1 MIRRRNFIKLLGGA
15 AAAWPI
21 AARAQHPAIPM
32 VGVIHPGAAKSDA
45 WRIMTAFRQ
54 GLNETGYVEGQSVVV
69 EYRWAESQYHLMPDL
84 VVDLLRRRVSV
95 IATLGSA
102 LAALAA
108 NAATTE
114 VPIVF
119 SVGDD
124 PVKLGLVANLAQPG
138 GNVTGVNFLNT
149 ELATKQLGLARELV
163 PGATRVAA
171 LINPANITA
180 EPTLRQVEAA
190 ANVMGLHILVMKA
203 STSSEINAALASL
216 GRERPDV
223 LFVGGD
229 ALFNSRRV
237 QLVNL
242 ASRHAIPVIYADRIL
257 TEAGGLMSYGSDIMD
272 AHRQV
277 SIYAGR
283 ILKGAKPADL
293 PVMQASK
300 FELVINAETARML
313 SLTVPATLLAR
324 ADEVIE

>member
-1 MIRRRNFIKLLGGA
+1 MKRRHFITLLGGA
-15 AAAWPI
+15 AAARPV

-32 VGVIHPGAAKSDA
+32 VGVIHPGAPKSDA

-54 GLNETGYVEGQSVVV
+54 GLNESGYVEGQNVVV

-190 ANVMGLHILVMKA
+190 ANVMGC
-203 STSSEINAALASL
+203 TSW
-216 GRERPDV
+216 
-223 LFVGGD
+223 
-229 ALFNSRRV
+229 
-237 QLVNL
+237 
-242 ASRHAIPVIYADRIL
+242 
-257 TEAGGLMSYGSDIMD
+257 
-272 AHRQV
+272 
-277 SIYAGR
+277 
-283 ILKGAKPADL
+283 
-293 PVMQASK
+293 
-300 FELVINAETARML
+300 
-313 SLTVPATLLAR
+313 
-324 ADEVIE
+324 